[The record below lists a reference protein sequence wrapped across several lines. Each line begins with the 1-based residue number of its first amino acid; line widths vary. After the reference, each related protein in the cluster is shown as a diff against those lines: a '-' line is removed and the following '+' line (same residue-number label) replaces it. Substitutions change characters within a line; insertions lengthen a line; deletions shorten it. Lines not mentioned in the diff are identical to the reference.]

1 MSEDEGDAMD
11 ETSGAGGGP
20 HPDQPVPRLLRQ
32 AIAAAGITQSE
43 LARRAGITRD
53 AVSRYCTG
61 RTPIPDGKLVILA
74 DALGVRPSLIDP
86 DRMALDG
93 IPRRAVG
100 GPEFMIRPSVD
111 QAKRG
116 LVRLE
121 IAADVDIEVAARIV
135 ALMTRKLPADQE

>member
-1 MSEDEGDAMD
+1 M
-11 ETSGAGGGP
+11 
-20 HPDQPVPRLLRQ
+20 
-32 AIAAAGITQSE
+32 
-43 LARRAGITRD
+43 
-53 AVSRYCTG
+53 
-61 RTPIPDGKLVILA
+61 
-74 DALGVRPSLIDP
+74 IDP